1 MAKDTA
7 LIKKREELKR
17 RLAEGE
23 YKTLVDVVLTG
34 ANHLLQKITRRTK
47 PFSIW
52 LIMTLLIV
60 VFTLIVFAT
69 IYIAGE
75 FTATR
80 NFMQSFGYSY
90 ELGVLI
96 TLILPSIL
104 NIMGLVL
111 INQNISRIFVL
122 WDNEILDA
130 TETTESLEQFEDWLE
145 KVRNRRLN
153 LLFAIVVGFL
163 CGFYMVVAIAHFGV
177 FIGYGLALTIIF
189 LLMLGFAFIYLFFM
203 VILLSASLRRY
214 NLSLFAADPAN
225 SELVSRLSGVLSIF
239 IYFYAVYAAYLT
251 LVATSLGLLPSLG
264 LIAVL
269 ILWVPLISIF
279 ILNQMGLSSMIRRVK
294 WKTLNEMQTK
304 VEKLQAAKNFGDKE
318 TMDAV
323 NRLMDYHDR
332 VKATRDSALN
342 LGSVLSFINSLLLPL
357 LAFLLGNL
365 DKLIALVTRQP

>member
-1 MAKDTA
+1 MANNLT

-17 RLAEGE
+17 RLTVGE
-23 YKTLVDVVLTG
+23 CKTMVDVFLAG
-34 ANHLLQKITRRTK
+34 ADRLLQKITRRNK
-47 PFSIW
+47 LLPIW
-52 LIMTLLIV
+52 FMMVILV
-60 VFTLIVFAT
+60 VALTLIIFAM
-69 IYIAGE
+69 IYLAGE
-75 FTATR
+75 LTTTR
-80 NFMQSFGYSY
+80 NFMRAFGYSY

-96 TLILPSIL
+96 MLILPGVL
-104 NIMGLVL
+104 NIIGLVL
-111 INQNISRIFVL
+111 INQNIGRIFAL
-122 WDNEILDA
+122 WRNEILDA
-130 TETTESLEQFEDWLE
+130 TESAASLEQFEDWLE
-145 KVRNRRLN
+145 KVCNRRLN

-163 CGFYMVVAIAHFGV
+163 CGFYMVVSITHFGI
-177 FIGYGLALTIIF
+177 FIGYGLAVTIIF

-203 VILLSASLRRY
+203 VILLSARLRRY

-225 SELVSRLSGVLSIF
+225 SELVSRLSGELSFF

-279 ILNQMGLSSMIRRVK
+279 ILNQMGLSSMIHRVK

-342 LGSVLSFINSLLLPL
+342 LGSILSFINSLLLPL

-365 DKLIALVTRQP
+365 DKLIALITRQP

>member
-163 CGFYMVVAIAHFGV
+163 CGFYMVPL
-177 FIGYGLALTIIF
+177 FIF
-189 LLMLGFAFIYLFFM
+189 
-203 VILLSASLRRY
+203 SLW
-214 NLSLFAADPAN
+214 S
-225 SELVSRLSGVLSIF
+225 
-239 IYFYAVYAAYLT
+239 YFY
-251 LVATSLGLLPSLG
+251 
-264 LIAVL
+264 
-269 ILWVPLISIF
+269 
-279 ILNQMGLSSMIRRVK
+279 Q
-294 WKTLNEMQTK
+294 
-304 VEKLQAAKNFGDKE
+304 QACAD
-318 TMDAV
+318 T
-323 NRLMDYHDR
+323 
-332 VKATRDSALN
+332 
-342 LGSVLSFINSLLLPL
+342 I
-357 LAFLLGNL
+357 
-365 DKLIALVTRQP
+365 